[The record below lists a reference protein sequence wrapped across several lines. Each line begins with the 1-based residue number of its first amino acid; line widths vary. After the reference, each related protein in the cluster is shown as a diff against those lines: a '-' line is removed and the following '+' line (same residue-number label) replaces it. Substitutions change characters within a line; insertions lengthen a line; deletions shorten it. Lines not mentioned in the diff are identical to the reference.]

1 MLQLPELI
9 HGGGNVKMT
18 KTKTGWT
25 FALKLV
31 LVNLGFFLS
40 FALLLT
46 LANYEE
52 SMNKLIK

>member
-18 KTKTGWT
+18 KSGWT
-25 FALKLV
+25 FALRLV